1 MPPSRDNNVKKPL
14 ASHPDRRATVP
25 TPASHKLHSTKPIER
40 LNGEIKRRMTEVVGI
55 HPNEDGIVGLVGA
68 NQLEQN
74 DESWKS
80 SSSEDSLPA

>member
-1 MPPSRDNNVKKPL
+1 MLPPPPQIVALQFRPR
-14 ASHPDRRATVP
+14 HRT
-25 TPASHKLHSTKPIER
+25 KLHSTKPIER

-55 HPNEDGIVGLVGA
+55 LPNEDGIVGLVGA